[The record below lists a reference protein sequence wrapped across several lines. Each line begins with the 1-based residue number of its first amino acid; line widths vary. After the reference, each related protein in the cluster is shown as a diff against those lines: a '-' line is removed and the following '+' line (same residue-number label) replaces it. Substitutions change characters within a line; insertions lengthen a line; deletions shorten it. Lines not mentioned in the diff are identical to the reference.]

1 MERVRERKKSGVWHF
16 SQNLKILEEGYMGEG
31 EVICRK
37 DMREL
42 KDAIQSVI
50 PRSVDFYVEILVSF

>member
-1 MERVRERKKSGVWHF
+1 
-16 SQNLKILEEGYMGEG
+16 MGG
-31 EVICRK
+31 GGIICRK

-50 PRSVDFYVEILVSF
+50 PRSVDFYFEILVSL